1 MRWRRGGGAA
11 LSGALRR
18 AVAAAVRFKFR
29 FDLNDRYSASTA
41 QMHRK
46 SCTDGYFGSVIRLA
60 QAAVL
65 FRRLSRFAEDKLNC
79 KI

>member
-1 MRWRRGGGAA
+1 VAARRRRGAVGRAA
-11 LSGALRR
+11 SGRR
-18 AVAAAVRFKFR
+18 AAVRFKFR